1 MSSSPNSRRTAR
13 PWKTSMFNQDSRTL
27 WLLVAAGVIVVAVAG
42 PAPARRLCAEPP
54 AESPSPS
61 QSVGSTPTVDEARG
75 RARILHETIHG
86 ALQVVHRDFF
96 DEDAVRTLPSQSL
109 EDVFLELERSFG
121 VSIRWISVNAKAMN
135 IDHEP
140 RDEFEKQAAKALAAG
155 KQEYESYEAGDADAP
170 GEYRH
175 AGRIRLASQCLK
187 CHVPNRTSTEDR
199 LAGLTIKMKI
209 ASPSN

>member
-1 MSSSPNSRRTAR
+1 MFHQLSRRV
-13 PWKTSMFNQDSRTL
+13 W
-27 WLLVAAGVIVVAVAG
+27 WLVAAIVVVVAITG
-42 PAPARRLCAEPP
+42 PAPTRLFCAEPP

-61 QSVGSTPTVDEARG
+61 QNVGSTPTVDEARD

-135 IDHEP
+135 VDHEP
-140 RDEFEKQAAKALAAG
+140 RDEFEKKAAKALAAG
-155 KQEYESYEAGDADAP
+155 RQEYESFEAGEADAP

-175 AGRIRLASQCLK
+175 AGKIRLASQCLK

-199 LAGLTIKMKI
+199 IAGLTIRMQ
-209 ASPSN
+209 ADGL

>member
-1 MSSSPNSRRTAR
+1 MIALSVFGLAQSR
-13 PWKTSMFNQDSRTL
+13 P
-27 WLLVAAGVIVVAVAG
+27 
-42 PAPARRLCAEPP
+42 LCAEPP
-54 AESPSPS
+54 AESPAPS
-61 QSVGSTPTVDEARG
+61 QNVGSTPTVDEARD

-135 IDHEP
+135 VDHEP
-140 RDEFEKQAAKALAAG
+140 RDEFEKKAAKALAAG
-155 KQEYESYEAGDADAP
+155 KQEYESYEAGDADVP

-175 AGRIRLASQCLK
+175 AGKIRLASQCLK

-199 LAGLTIKMKI
+199 LAGLTIRMQ
-209 ASPSN
+209 AVGL